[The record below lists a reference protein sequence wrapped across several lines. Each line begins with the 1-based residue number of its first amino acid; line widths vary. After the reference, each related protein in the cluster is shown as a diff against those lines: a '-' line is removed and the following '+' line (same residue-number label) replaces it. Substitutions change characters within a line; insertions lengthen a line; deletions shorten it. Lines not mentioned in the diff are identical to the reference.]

1 MDERQAAEEAY
12 RFLRR
17 HTTGDLRFDERFR
30 LLRYV
35 IGPDG
40 RLVAPVM
47 FAMLE
52 ASDTVL
58 FVPEDMDN
66 AMELLVSLTEFDP
79 EGEHGALTDR
89 WRIYHGDPEDIYW
102 AFIHVDA
109 ARYEGQVVDGEGL
122 IQANPLAGDEAR
134 LCRQIN
140 ENHRAELRQVCR
152 VIAQAEV
159 EHPMLVGVDRLGFDV
174 RRRFDVLRV
183 DAPQPM
189 TTAAD
194 AELVLGQ
201 MIEQAVSAAP
211 NHDAEG

>member
-1 MDERQAAEEAY
+1 MDEQQAAEDAY
-12 RFLRR
+12 RFLRS

-47 FAMLE
+47 SAMLE
-52 ASDTVL
+52 ASDTAL
-58 FVPEDMDN
+58 FVPEDVDN
-66 AMELLVSLTEFDP
+66 AMELLVSLTEFEPDGP
-79 EGEHGALTDR
+79 FGALTDR
-89 WRIYHGDPEDIYW
+89 WRIYHGDPEDIQW
-102 AFIHVDA
+102 ALIHLEA
-109 ARYEGQVVDGEGL
+109 ARFHEQVVDGETL
-122 IQANPLAGDEAR
+122 VQANPLAEDEAR

-140 ENHRAELRQVCR
+140 DDHRAELRQVCR
-152 VIAQAEV
+152 FIANAEA
-159 EHPMLVGVDRLGFDV
+159 ESPMLVGVDRLGFDV

-189 TTAAD
+189 NTAAD

-201 MIEQAVSAAP
+201 MIEQAVSTEAE
-211 NHDAEG
+211 AEG

>member
-1 MDERQAAEEAY
+1 MDEPQAAEDAY
-12 RFLRR
+12 RFLRS

-35 IGPDG
+35 IGPNG

-52 ASDTVL
+52 ATDTVL

-66 AMELLVSLTEFDP
+66 AMELLVSLTEFEPDGP
-79 EGEHGALTDR
+79 FGALTDR

-102 AFIHVDA
+102 ASIHLDA
-109 ARYEGQVVDGEGL
+109 VRYEGQVVDGEAL
-122 IQANPLAGDEAR
+122 IRANPLADDEAR

-140 ENHRAELRQVCR
+140 DNHRAELRKVCQ

-159 EHPMLVGVDRLGFDV
+159 ENPMLVGVDRLGFDV

-183 DAPQPM
+183 DAPKPM
-189 TTAAD
+189 DTAAD

-201 MIEQAVSAAP
+201 MIEQAVATE
-211 NHDAEG
+211 HEIED

>member
-1 MDERQAAEEAY
+1 MDERQAAKDAY
-12 RFLRR
+12 RFLRS

-52 ASDTVL
+52 ASDPAL
-58 FVPEDMDN
+58 FVPEDIDN
-66 AMELLVSLTEFDP
+66 AMELLVSLTEFEPDGP
-79 EGEHGALTDR
+79 FGALTDR
-89 WRIYHGDPEDIYW
+89 WRIYHGDPEDMQW
-102 AFIHVDA
+102 ATIHLDT
-109 ARYEGQVVDGEGL
+109 ARFQEQVVDGEAL
-122 IQANPLAGDEAR
+122 IQANPLAEDEAR

-140 ENHRAELRQVCR
+140 DDHRAELRQVCQ
-152 VIAQAEV
+152 VIAHAQV
-159 EHPMLVGVDRLGFDV
+159 ENPMLVGVDRLGFDV

-211 NHDAEG
+211 EPEG

>member
-47 FAMLE
+47 LAMLE
-52 ASDTVL
+52 ASETVL
-58 FVPEDMDN
+58 FVPEDIDN

-79 EGEHGALTDR
+79 EGQDGALTDR

-122 IQANPLAGDEAR
+122 IQVNPLADEEAR

-140 ENHRAELRQVCR
+140 ENHRPELRQVCR

-159 EHPMLVGVDRLGFDV
+159 ENPMLVGVDQLGFDV

-211 NHDAEG
+211 NHDPEG